1 MISSKNPQK
10 ERKNYILIQQV
21 ERRWSNSHSNA
32 PSYKIDDSEPNLAG
46 PTTSRR
52 PSKVKSRL
60 SYQYNRTNS
69 LSAFHNTS
77 ILNYA
82 KAMATSAAAN
92 ENKAKSNASSSD
104 KKHNVSPKNIKIL
117 QNHEKIMEVQN
128 KWTGN
133 GKFIL
138 MEKSNF
144 LVNMSCFKTDK

>member
-1 MISSKNPQK
+1 MKDK
-10 ERKNYILIQQV
+10 KNYILIQQV
-21 ERRWSNSHSNA
+21 ERRWSNS
-32 PSYKIDDSEPNLAG
+32 KIDDSEPNLS
-46 PTTSRR
+46 SRR
-52 PSKVKSRL
+52 PSANKARL

-69 LSAFHNTS
+69 LSAFHNSS

-82 KAMATSAAAN
+82 KTVMTSSSAN
-92 ENKAKSNASSSD
+92 ESKKNSAEINKKQNA
-104 KKHNVSPKNIKIL
+104 SPKNIKIL

-144 LVNMSCFKTDK
+144 LVSLKLNNIFFI